1 MDKRVIVPARVRVYE
16 TTLFDAVC
24 VAMESGEFVQVREM
38 MADDGNGRCAWGVV
52 KTIADRTAPA
62 GGRHLM
68 VAEIHLQFLQI
79 ERRAGELLGYSCMEE
94 ANDAGEH
101 LGIIAAALRAAR
113 IEIEAE
119 RNDGS

>member
-24 VAMESGEFVQVREM
+24 VAMESGEFSQVREM
-38 MADDGNGRCAWGVV
+38 MADDGNGRCAWGIVREV
-52 KTIADRTAPA
+52 MVRAGFTAGVHSQHEVHP
-62 GGRHLM
+62 R
-68 VAEIHLQFLQI
+68 IYDI

-94 ANDAGEH
+94 ANDAGQP
-101 LGIIAAALRAAR
+101 LAIIAAALRAAR